1 MHLKNSYSLNVLF
14 SLLNFEESLNFWGA
28 QTVAPPHASAVK
40 VKYHN
45 NTSLQAPSAVNGD
58 ATDSA
63 AHNGVG
69 GNGESN
75 VMVTK
80 ASDIQEGGYS
90 YGKTFPYFVL
100 IQQEGLPSGMVVL

>member
-1 MHLKNSYSLNVLF
+1 MF

-100 IQQEGLPSGMVVL
+100 IQQEGLPSGMVEL

>member
-1 MHLKNSYSLNVLF
+1 MNFFISLEYTLI
-14 SLLNFEESLNFWGA
+14 LNFWGA
-28 QTVAPPHASAVK
+28 QTVPPPHASAVK

-100 IQQEGLPSGMVVL
+100 IQQEGLPSGMIVL